1 MTFPPCRGILIRR
14 GLSRSF
20 GGCSARGIRE
30 AAKAARSLTWLLFFA
45 ARLPICTAF
54 FPGLFLALS
63 TVRALIFCGFPP
75 PLGAFSQKIFPLYN
89 PKKVNPIFFF
99 TPPTRRK
106 KPGRKALAFYFLG
119 GFDTRTFM
127 PSQGGYLL
135 PTPPNATKTLSFCC
149 VRYLFR

>member
-1 MTFPPCRGILIRR
+1 MVFDQAG
-14 GLSRSF
+14 S
-20 GGCSARGIRE
+20 
-30 AAKAARSLTWLLFFA
+30 FFA

-54 FPGLFLALS
+54 LPGLFLALS

-89 PKKVNPIFFF
+89 PKKVNPIFF

-106 KPGRKALAFYFLG
+106 KPGLFALAFYFLG

-127 PSQGGYLL
+127 PSQGGYFAAYPAERYKNSVILL
-135 PTPPNATKTLSFCC
+135 RSLA
-149 VRYLFR
+149 RI

>member
-1 MTFPPCRGILIRR
+1 
-14 GLSRSF
+14 
-20 GGCSARGIRE
+20 
-30 AAKAARSLTWLLFFA
+30 LTWLLFFA
-45 ARLPICTAF
+45 ARLPICAAF
-54 FPGLFLALS
+54 LPGLFLALS

-89 PKKVNPIFFF
+89 PKKVNPIFF
-99 TPPTRRK
+99 TPPTRSK
-106 KPGRKALAFYFLG
+106 KPGLFALAFYFLG

-149 VRYLFR
+149 VHWLAFKFIEAAPQ